1 MKQNA
6 NAVNLAESQEQHVS
20 WLPLI
25 VILLAQI
32 QMAFNVFAIPVS
44 VGAIVEDF
52 GVTPTDIGTALVI
65 YSLFVAAF
73 VMVGAKIGRLFGER
87 LVFQVSALLHGV
99 SMTLMAFS
107 QNLNMMYLAQGL
119 AGLAAAL
126 LVPTLVVLIVS
137 NYRGKQQAQA
147 LGILAGT
154 PAISGALAYFVAGV
168 SSTLFSW
175 RVTFG
180 LLMALSVVV
189 IFLSFRLKTI
199 PRQSDISIDLVGT
212 LLSAAGIIMISLG
225 FNNLN
230 YWGLFNASENAP
242 FSLLG
247 LSPALFMII
256 LGVVFFQAFFFW
268 IHRRIKMKKTPILDP
283 SVLETREERANITAM
298 LIIGAIAS
306 AVTFLIPIYIQVVQD
321 RSSLFT
327 AIAVIPY
334 TLSVAISAIM
344 VVRLFNRIPVRKV
357 ALISFLIVTFG
368 LAMLGVTISNEWS
381 KAIIILFLI
390 LVGLGE
396 GTLLTLLFN
405 VMASASPKEASGDV
419 GALRGVANN
428 LATGLGTA
436 FASLAAVG
444 LLSFYI
450 TNTIPMVNIPDRVM
464 DQLSLDNI
472 DFITNDQLKEF
483 LETTTDASTQQVLLM
498 VRTNESARLTAL
510 RGSFLI
516 LAGFS
521 LFAIIPSLKLPE
533 YLPGEIPESAIHE
546 PADPE
551 EDDSYP

>member
-1 MKQNA
+1 VKKDT

-44 VGAIVEDF
+44 VGAIVDDF
-52 GVTPTDIGTALVI
+52 GVSPTDIGTALVV

-87 LVFQVSALLHGV
+87 LVFQVSALIHGV
-99 SMTLMAFS
+99 SMALMAFS

-168 SSTLFSW
+168 SSTIFSW

-180 LLMALSVVV
+180 LLMVLSVVV
-189 IFLSFRLKTI
+189 IFLSFRLNTI
-199 PRQSDISIDLVGT
+199 PRQSDVSIDLVGT
-212 LLSAAGIIMISLG
+212 LLSAAAIIMISLG

-230 YWGLFNASENAP
+230 YWGVFNASENAP

-268 IHRRIKMKKTPILDP
+268 IYRRIKMKKTPLLDP

-334 TLSVAISAIM
+334 TLSVAISAIL

-357 ALISFLIVTFG
+357 ALISFLVVTFG

-450 TNTIPMVNIPDRVM
+450 TNTIPMVNIPDNIM

-483 LETTTDASTQQVLLM
+483 LETTTDASAQQVLLM

-516 LAGFS
+516 LAGLS

-533 YLPGEIPESAIHE
+533 YLPGEIPESALHE
-546 PADPE
+546 PTDPE
-551 EDDSYP
+551 EDDNYQ